1 MAYNPI
7 MNEKP
12 LKHQSID
19 ELYRNEEK
27 TNKDFIRNSIV
38 MIFIIGISIFIT
50 SEKGL
55 GFFTFFPVFFSYS
68 ILSSYFRL
76 KNIRD
81 EIKSRLLHLK
91 E

>member
-1 MAYNPI
+1 

-12 LKHQSID
+12 LKKQSID
-19 ELYRNEEK
+19 ELYYNEKK
-27 TNKDFIRNSIV
+27 TQRDFIRNSIV

-68 ILSSYFRL
+68 ILSAFFRL
-76 KNIRD
+76 KNIRE
-81 EIKSRLLHLK
+81 EIKSRLIHLK

>member
-1 MAYNPI
+1 

-12 LKHQSID
+12 LKEQSID

-38 MIFIIGISIFIT
+38 MIFIVGISIFVT
-50 SEKGL
+50 AEKGFGL
-55 GFFTFFPVFFSYS
+55 ITFLPILSSYS
-68 ILSSYFRL
+68 ILSSYFKL

-81 EIKSRLLHLK
+81 EIKSRLINLK
-91 E
+91 Q